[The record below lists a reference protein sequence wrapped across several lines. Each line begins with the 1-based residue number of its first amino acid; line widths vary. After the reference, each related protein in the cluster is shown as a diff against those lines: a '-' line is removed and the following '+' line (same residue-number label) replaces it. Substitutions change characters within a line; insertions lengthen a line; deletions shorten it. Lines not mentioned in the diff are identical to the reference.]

1 MVLQSIGLMLNTVM
15 SLSLTLKKQKKY
27 PSELTMKNFVNSPTY
42 INEYS
47 QIENMMKKVLLTL
60 GLLLTTS
67 VVADDRPL
75 PDKVLVSEL
84 KQYCAELAEEDGTDG
99 KELPVFILDCV
110 NEELDTEGYQLLTK
124 LV

>member
-1 MVLQSIGLMLNTVM
+1 
-15 SLSLTLKKQKKY
+15 
-27 PSELTMKNFVNSPTY
+27 MKNFVNSQTY

-60 GLLLTTS
+60 GVLLTTS

-75 PDKVLVSEL
+75 PDKELVSEL

-110 NEELDTEGYQLLTK
+110 NEELDIEGYQLLTK